1 MPERQP
7 GSTSCTRGGRC
18 ACAAGVVDEDEDFDW
33 SDDGVDLGVGIE
45 WEGRRVSKPHH
56 GLMYRDVDETGGGGV
71 DEHGRL
77 IGPNGLGLESD
88 VGLPDGEVRRLRF
101 ESVTK
106 GLGRPNDKETT
117 TAVDMSV
124 PGAGWATGAATVEE
138 KSEPAAARRAA
149 ARPRC
154 A

>member
-1 MPERQP
+1 M
-7 GSTSCTRGGRC
+7 
-18 ACAAGVVDEDEDFDW
+18 
-33 SDDGVDLGVGIE
+33 DLGVGIE

-138 KSEPAAARRAA
+138 KSEPAATAATAA
-149 ARPRC
+149 AATATVAATVSQQLCQPGKAQGGITGRDQIPRSGNPSL
-154 A
+154 